1 MMHCRPDQAPHQIA
15 YAVAGMIVV
24 AQPAYSMRSDDT
36 NVRFARVKSQ
46 STSNFSVGHELIFL
60 SPFPASFDV
69 IPDEMRF
76 SYFAKQWLDESAVMS
91 STTEMV
97 MTQSYQRILGMGE
110 KAVPL
115 ILKRLEAEGDQ
126 PENWFWALRSITG
139 QNPVAPELRGN
150 RRAMAA
156 AWLDWGRSRY
166 AW

>member
-1 MMHCRPDQAPHQIA
+1 MHIAAQSPQKIA
-15 YAVAGMIVV
+15 YVVASMMVV
-24 AQPAYSMRSDDT
+24 AQPTYSMRSDEKDARP
-36 NVRFARVKSQ
+36 VRVISQ
-46 STSNFSVGHELIFL
+46 PTTDVTVGQQLFSSAPSHV
-60 SPFPASFDV
+60 SFDV

-76 SYFAKQWLDESAVMS
+76 SYFAAQWREESAIMS

-97 MTQSYQRILGMGE
+97 MTQSYQAILGMGE

-115 ILKRLEAEGDQ
+115 IFKRLEAEGDQ
-126 PENWFWALRSITG
+126 PENWFWALRAITG

-156 AWLDWGRSRY
+156 AWLDWGRLRY